1 MSTFHPAKDGGA
13 QHVKTSDRLCRQE
26 IAYSQLTN
34 TLAHTHAQIY
44 LETCTLT
51 KTLAHK
57 LTYTQMNTVNTDRT
71 HAVKTATRTRTHTY
85 MWAGLYLS
93 TGNNVFLF
101 ENKEN

>member
-51 KTLAHK
+51 KTLTRK
-57 LTYTQMNTVNTDRT
+57 LTYTQIVNTGTDTCSQDSYKNKDT
-71 HAVKTATRTRTHTY
+71 HIYVGWAVSIHRQQCI
-85 MWAGLYLS
+85 L
-93 TGNNVFLF
+93 V
-101 ENKEN
+101 

>member
-1 MSTFHPAKDGGA
+1 MSSFHPAKDGGA

-57 LTYTQMNTVNTDRT
+57 LTYTQIVNTDTDTDSYKNKDT
-71 HAVKTATRTRTHTY
+71 HVY
-85 MWAGLYLS
+85 GSVSAGREKWPF
-93 TGNNVFLF
+93 NVLFFL
-101 ENKEN
+101 ESRASV